1 MSLAGLGLRA
11 WWVVFVPAL
20 VSLAGCDGSADRDG
34 VRADTPSVDRVVVS
48 NPDSASARLPTL
60 VEELRIGS
68 VLGDCDVF
76 GDVISLAVDD
86 VGRIYVAD
94 LQANVIRVF
103 SPQGECL
110 STLGGEGSGPGEFA
124 MLAGIAWSSH
134 SLWAIDALAHRLTV
148 FDSAGAVRSSL
159 SLGPAMGARFPW
171 PIWIDEQERVHR
183 WAVPSAIRQ
192 GTRSTASRSPFFVV
206 RHADDRF
213 LAPPDTFR
221 IPRLER
227 PVEEYSRTAENLTE
241 LSPVPHSPRMTLT
254 VDGEGDV
261 WLADQSIFDLHRV
274 TYGGDTTKTV
284 RLRRPP
290 EPLDGAERNRLA
302 ATTGIPEEMLPDRK
316 LALRSIHA
324 AANGWLW
331 VATDTGALREWEAFD
346 ARGYYVGRVAF
357 PVALETR
364 PPPLFG
370 RETIIGVVRDPLDVQ
385 YVVRLRINP

>member
-1 MSLAGLGLRA
+1 MRLAEFGLRA

-20 VSLAGCDGSADRDG
+20 VSLAGCGGSADRDG
-34 VRADTPSVDRVVVS
+34 GRADPPSVDRVVVS
-48 NPDSASARLPTL
+48 NPDSASARLPTV

-86 VGRIYVAD
+86 VGSIYVAD
-94 LQANVIRVF
+94 LQANAIRVF

-110 STLGGEGSGPGEFA
+110 RTLGREGSGPGEFA

-159 SLGPAMGARFPW
+159 SLGSAMRARFPW
-171 PIWIDEQERVHR
+171 PIWIDDEGRVHR
-183 WAVPSAIRQ
+183 WAVPSA
-192 GTRSTASRSPFFVV
+192 TLPVASRTPFVV
-206 RHADDRF
+206 RHADDRI

-227 PVEEYSRTAENLTE
+227 PVEEYSRTVGNLTE
-241 LSPVPHSPRMTLT
+241 LSPVPHSPQMTLT
-254 VDGEGDV
+254 VDRDGDV
-261 WLADQSIFDLHRV
+261 WLANQAAFDLHRV

-284 RLRRPP
+284 RLCRPP
-290 EPLDGAERNRLA
+290 EPLDGADRNRLA
-302 ATTGIPEEMLPDRK
+302 ATTGIPEDRLPDRK
-316 LALRSIHA
+316 LALRSIHS

-331 VATDTGALREWEAFD
+331 VATDTGAQREWEAFD
-346 ARGYYVGRVAF
+346 AQGYYVGRVAF
-357 PVALETR
+357 PVAIETR

-370 RETIIGVVRDPLDVQ
+370 TETIIGVVRDSLDVE